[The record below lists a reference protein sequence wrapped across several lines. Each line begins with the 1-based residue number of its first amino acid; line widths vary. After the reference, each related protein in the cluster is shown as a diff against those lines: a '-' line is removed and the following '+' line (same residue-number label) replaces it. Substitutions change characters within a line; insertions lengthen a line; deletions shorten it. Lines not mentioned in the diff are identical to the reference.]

1 MSRKEIIMAKGPKK
15 NAPDPKLAVLTAIA
29 NDPNGFQY
37 VSQAEGG
44 PLVADGLIEVNTTML
59 DPSDNTKAAA
69 RLTDAGRAYVGANGS
84 APAASEPV
92 VEASPYAILTNA
104 VPPISKRGNKGGGA
118 KTQYP
123 FDKMEVG
130 NSFFVPVSDKH
141 TDPAKT
147 LASTVSAA
155 NNRYSEDTGEKKTV
169 TRAKRGPKNKAI
181 RDAAGEKVKETVDVA
196 VKKQTRKFI
205 LRKIEAG
212 KKYGDWVAP
221 ADGALISRVE
231 VK

>member
-1 MSRKEIIMAKGPKK
+1 MAKKPK
-15 NAPDPKLAVLTAIA
+15 ATDTKLALLMAIA

-37 VSQAEGG
+37 LSREQGEPLLAATSQGQVAND
-44 PLVADGLIEVNTTML
+44 LVEINNMQV
-59 DPSDNTKAAA
+59 DPNDNTKVAA
-69 RLTDAGRAYVGANGS
+69 RLTDAGRAYIGANGS

-92 VEASPYAILTNA
+92 AEASPYAILTNA

-130 NSFFVPVSDKH
+130 NSFFVPVSEKH
-141 TDPAKT
+141 TDPSKT

-169 TRAKRGPKNKAI
+169 TRAKRGAKNKAV
-181 RDAAGEKVKETVDVA
+181 RDAAGNKVQETVEIA

-205 LRKIEAG
+205 LRKVEAG
-212 KKYGDWVAP
+212 KKYGDWTP
-221 ADGALISRVE
+221 DTNGALITRVE